1 MFIAGTHA
9 ELIKALDGAYS
20 QLVHLQEGAN
30 KGEDPQRMEKDNPD
44 TRQDVEGTMG
54 RSISRGSSSSRR
66 SFSLG
71 FPLPAPIGFFH
82 TEIEVE
88 KPREVSIRR
97 LAYLNKPEL
106 LVLLL
111 GSIAAAIHG
120 VIFPIYGLLISTA
133 IKIFYEPQ
141 SELKKDSVF
150 WACMYVTLGLVT
162 LAVVPFQNYFFG
174 VAGGKLIQ
182 RIRSLCFEKVV
193 NQEIAWFDDPKN
205 SRSVYEL
212 MFLQTF
218 FFIWASKVK
227 LFIPFQWCSWCKVID

>member
-1 MFIAGTHA
+1 
-9 ELIKALDGAYS
+9 
-20 QLVHLQEGAN
+20 
-30 KGEDPQRMEKDNPD
+30 MEKDNPD
-44 TRQDVEGTMG
+44 TRQDVEGPMG

-66 SFSLG
+66 SFSLS
-71 FPLPAPIGFFH
+71 FPVPAPIGFFH

-88 KPREVSIRR
+88 KPHEVSIRR

-162 LAVVPFQNYFFG
+162 LVVVPFQNYFFG

-205 SRSVYEL
+205 SRCVYEL

-218 FFIWASKVK
+218 FFIRASKVK